1 MNLSKFKFSIFLI
14 LSILI
19 TSCSSEDENSITKEL
34 NLKPVAYSEL
44 ENGVLDQINSYRNSI
59 GNSTLKK
66 LDIVSYV
73 ATTHTN
79 YMVET
84 GNVDHSGF
92 EERQQDLMENAG
104 AKSVGENVAYGYST
118 SEEVVNAWLKSD
130 SHRALI
136 ENKNF
141 THFGISTE
149 TNSLGRE
156 YYTLMFIKK

>member
-92 EERQQDLMENAG
+92 EERQQDLIENAG
-104 AKSVGENVAYGYST
+104 AKTVGENVAYGYST